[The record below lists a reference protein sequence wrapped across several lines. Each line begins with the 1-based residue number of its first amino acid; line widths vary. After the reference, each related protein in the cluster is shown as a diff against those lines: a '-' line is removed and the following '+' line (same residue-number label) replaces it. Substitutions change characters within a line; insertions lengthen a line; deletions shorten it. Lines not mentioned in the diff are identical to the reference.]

1 MRMRVALFA
10 FVAGWHGL
18 LGAVPALAQQQPA
31 TPPVTPPAEAAPA
44 VEVPTR
50 SLFTPTWRQAQLSG
64 RWSSVSGD
72 PARFQRYEDLGN
84 GLLLTDARYA
94 REHDD
99 WLYRV
104 GADNVGWRDQRF
116 FGTYER
122 TGRFVI
128 SGLWDQIPQFYSVDT
143 RTPYTPAPG
152 PSPLVLDDAVQLAIQ
167 NGQADRNAYVP
178 IATQFDLRER
188 RDIGNIL
195 ATVRATDQVDVKA
208 GFTTTK
214 HTGELPWGASFGF
227 SNDVEVALPYD
238 SRTNDFTT
246 SAEWSN
252 GRGGMVRMAYD
263 GSWFNNLDDTL
274 TWDSPLRLNDSTSA
288 PGRGRMALWPSNSVQ
303 TISTA
308 ASAKL
313 KRRTQVT
320 GFFSYGFW
328 SNDELLQPFTI
339 NPTLPQMAL
348 PRSSANAE
356 AHVFST
362 NISLVSRPV
371 TDWRFSARLR
381 RYDYDNQTPHASI
394 PQFINYDTSVTTS
407 STGGPEVYAHSRTTF
422 DTDATWTGLQ
432 PFALTMGY
440 THNDGG
446 YDFRIFESNGE
457 DVLTLKADAIGWQ
470 WATFRANYQ
479 RSDRTGSGLN
489 ESLLTQIG
497 EQPALRHYDIADRTR
512 NRFTGQVDRA
522 AVEPSAIGRVANPTY
537 GSLIFEV

>member
-1 MRMRVALFA
+1 MRMRIALLA
-10 FVAGWHGL
+10 FVIGWHGL

-31 TPPVTPPAEAAPA
+31 TPPVTPPAEPAPA

-143 RTPYTPAPG
+143 RTPYSPAPG

-238 SRTNDFTT
+238 SRTNDFTS

-274 TWDSPLRLNDSTSA
+274 TWDSPLRLMTRRAHPAAAAWRYGRPTRSRPSA
-288 PGRGRMALWPSNSVQ
+288 P
-303 TISTA
+303 
-308 ASAKL
+308 
-313 KRRTQVT
+313 RRR
-320 GFFSYGFW
+320 
-328 SNDELLQPFTI
+328 
-339 NPTLPQMAL
+339 
-348 PRSSANAE
+348 RSS
-356 AHVFST
+356 SG
-362 NISLVSRPV
+362 
-371 TDWRFSARLR
+371 ARR
-381 RYDYDNQTPHASI
+381 
-394 PQFINYDTSVTTS
+394 
-407 STGGPEVYAHSRTTF
+407 
-422 DTDATWTGLQ
+422 
-432 PFALTMGY
+432 
-440 THNDGG
+440 
-446 YDFRIFESNGE
+446 
-457 DVLTLKADAIGWQ
+457 
-470 WATFRANYQ
+470 
-479 RSDRTGSGLN
+479 
-489 ESLLTQIG
+489 
-497 EQPALRHYDIADRTR
+497 
-512 NRFTGQVDRA
+512 
-522 AVEPSAIGRVANPTY
+522 
-537 GSLIFEV
+537 